1 MRLPVKRVS
10 VSHIGEDLVAVKI
23 DGDACVPAG
32 LVTFRGRLSR
42 ARVDWAICPDAGMK
56 RSGTAGVRRVTRV
69 TCVTK

>member
-1 MRLPVKRVS
+1 VKRVS
-10 VSHIGEDLVAVKI
+10 VSRIGEDLVAVKI

-42 ARVDWAICPDAGMK
+42 ARADWAICPDAGMK

-69 TCVTK
+69 IRVIRVTK